1 MKKIVFITI
10 SALLLVLAAPGCNS
24 YPGTVSKSSTV
35 STSNYESISLHET
48 PQTYEL
54 AGDDPLKMMPAVTLY
69 ENGSARLSQPMLSS
83 FKLIGTGYYQASGH
97 ELTVTHGEKSAT
109 FSISNG
115 GDTLTLKSA
124 SLGFT
129 KAGAVYQYR
138 SNKEYLDGYNRIDGG
153 ELTLELVRKLAKKGH
168 LLNLADFRQYA
179 CVAINPDHK
188 VFDVEGKYTLTVIY
202 GADGDTYCTIERNA
216 SGESF
221 PLSLNGSTGLVF
233 EDFLGIE
240 NIPEYKTQKWLDF
253 LYADKMPWGEIKE
266 LSLPEFPGVTF
277 TWTGE
282 KVTADG
288 KDLIFGMPVWN
299 VFLSDL
305 TNDGKP
311 EICATVSLG
320 SGIIDTRVVV
330 YDYVNAIEYQLADRM
345 TYDYFL
351 SMEDGKLMVTQTDY
365 NDRKPLAIT
374 KLQLVNGE
382 IFWSGKHV
390 P

>member
-10 SALLLVLAAPGCNS
+10 SALLLVLAAPECNS
-24 YPGTVSKSSTV
+24 SPGTDSSKSIT
-35 STSNYESISLHET
+35 LHET

-54 AGDDPLKMMPAVTLY
+54 TGEDPIKMMPAVTLY
-69 ENGSARLSQPMLSS
+69 ENGSARLSQPMISS
-83 FKLIGTGYYQASGH
+83 FKFIGTGYYQVSGH

-129 KAGAVYQYR
+129 KVGAVYQYR
-138 SNKEYLDGYNRIDGG
+138 PNKEYLDGYNRIDGE
-153 ELTLELVRKLAKKGH
+153 ELTLELVRNLAQKGYF
-168 LLNLADFRQYA
+168 LTMADFRKYA
-179 CVAINPDHK
+179 CVAINPEHK
-188 VFDVEGKYTLTVIY
+188 VFDIEGEYTLTVIY
-202 GADGDTYCTIERNA
+202 GADGNTYCTIERNA

-233 EDFLGIE
+233 DDFLGIE
-240 NIPEYKTQKWLDF
+240 SIPEYKTQKWLDF
-253 LYADKMPWGEIKE
+253 LYDDKMPWGESRN
-266 LSLPEFPGVTF
+266 LTLPEFPGVTF
-277 TWTGE
+277 TWTTE
-282 KVTADG
+282 KVTADRN
-288 KDLIFGMPVWN
+288 DLIFGMPVWN
-299 VFLSDL
+299 VFWADL

-330 YDYVNAIEYQLADRM
+330 YDYVNAVEYQLADRM
-345 TYDYFL
+345 IYDYFL

-365 NDRKPLAIT
+365 NDKKPLVT
-374 KLQLVNGE
+374 TQLQLVNGE
-382 IFWSGKHV
+382 IFRSGNSH